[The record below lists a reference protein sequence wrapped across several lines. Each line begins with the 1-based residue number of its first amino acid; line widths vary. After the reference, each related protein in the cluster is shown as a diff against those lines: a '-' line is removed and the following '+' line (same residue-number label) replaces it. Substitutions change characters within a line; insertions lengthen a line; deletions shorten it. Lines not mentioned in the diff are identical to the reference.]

1 MPMMPIPGPP
11 EKPNPWDKWARGC
24 SELEFVQIARVELEL
39 GKAYCDP
46 VFTIAGLSIIL
57 SEANA
62 LRLPT

>member
-1 MPMMPIPGPP
+1 
-11 EKPNPWDKWARGC
+11 
-24 SELEFVQIARVELEL
+24 VELEL